1 MVHIPETECDFAKKV
16 PDVNKLA
23 RFLIKNAL
31 GGMLAG
37 WVMVGT
43 AVAMDVAG
51 LQTLVFDSSVGLLGL
66 ILLMF
71 FVGLTCASLAMGSA
85 IMGLGRESDG
95 DDGRPRGLRPVSL
108 TALLS
113 RHQRRRVPVPARARA
128 RR

>member
-1 MVHIPETECDFAKKV
+1 MVHIPESEFDPAKKAL
-16 PDVNKLA
+16 DVNKLA

-37 WVMVGT
+37 WVMVAT

-51 LQTLVFDSSVGLLGL
+51 LQKLVFDSSVGLLGL
-66 ILLMF
+66 ALLMF

-95 DDGRPRGLRPVSL
+95 NNGRPRGLRPVNL
-108 TALLS
+108 AALVA
-113 RHQRRRVPVPARARA
+113 RHQRVPVPARAKA